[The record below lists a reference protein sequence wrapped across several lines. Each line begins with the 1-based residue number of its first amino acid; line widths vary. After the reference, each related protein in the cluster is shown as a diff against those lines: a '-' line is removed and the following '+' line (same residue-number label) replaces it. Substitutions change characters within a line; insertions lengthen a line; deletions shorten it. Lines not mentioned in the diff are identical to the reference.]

1 MKILYITDEENSK
14 VYRNL
19 CKNLALQDV
28 NNYVTLLC
36 VNTRNNEIKDA
47 LSETDNYK
55 EINIL
60 SNCNFILQRINIF
73 YKIKNKLKLIEHTV
87 DITDYDL
94 IYASTF
100 LSDGGVA
107 NKLSKKYKIP
117 YVIAVRG
124 TDTNMY
130 LKKMFHTWYYGKKII
145 ENAELVICISQ
156 SIKNNLCNSIA
167 FRLLNY
173 KTKRGIQVLPNG
185 IDEFWIDNAIVNNIA
200 SKKQLRNFLYIGDLG
215 KNKNVKL
222 LIKSFQEAR
231 KYIEDL
237 QLSIVGSK
245 GEYQDYVNKISTQEN
260 CINYFGPVYD
270 KDKLLKIIRANDAF
284 IMVSHSETFGL
295 VYLECLSQGL
305 PLIYSKGQ
313 GIDGMFKNVGI
324 SVNSHNRK
332 EIINAIIE
340 VATNFDKYSS
350 QENLICQFS
359 WNYVALQINEK
370 LKNIL

>member
-19 CKNLALQDV
+19 CKNLVLQDV

>member
-231 KYIEDL
+231 KYVEDL

-245 GEYQDYVNKISTQEN
+245 GEYQDYVNKISTQKN
-260 CINYFGPVYD
+260 YINYFGPVYD

-340 VATNFDKYSS
+340 VATNSDKYSS

>member
-1 MKILYITDEENSK
+1 M
-14 VYRNL
+14 
-19 CKNLALQDV
+19 
-28 NNYVTLLC
+28 
-36 VNTRNNEIKDA
+36 
-47 LSETDNYK
+47 
-55 EINIL
+55 
-60 SNCNFILQRINIF
+60 
-73 YKIKNKLKLIEHTV
+73 
-87 DITDYDL
+87 
-94 IYASTF
+94 
-100 LSDGGVA
+100 
-107 NKLSKKYKIP
+107 
-117 YVIAVRG
+117 
-124 TDTNMY
+124 
-130 LKKMFHTWYYGKKII
+130 
-145 ENAELVICISQ
+145 
-156 SIKNNLCNSIA
+156 
-167 FRLLNY
+167 
-173 KTKRGIQVLPNG
+173 
-185 IDEFWIDNAIVNNIA
+185 
-200 SKKQLRNFLYIGDLG
+200 
-215 KNKNVKL
+215 
-222 LIKSFQEAR
+222 
-231 KYIEDL
+231 
-237 QLSIVGSK
+237 SIVGSK

>member
-305 PLIYSKGQ
+305 SLIYSKGQ

-340 VATNFDKYSS
+340 VATNSDKYSL

>member
-222 LIKSFQEAR
+222 LIKSFYEAR

>member
-222 LIKSFQEAR
+222 LIKSF
-231 KYIEDL
+231 
-237 QLSIVGSK
+237 
-245 GEYQDYVNKISTQEN
+245 
-260 CINYFGPVYD
+260 
-270 KDKLLKIIRANDAF
+270 
-284 IMVSHSETFGL
+284 
-295 VYLECLSQGL
+295 
-305 PLIYSKGQ
+305 
-313 GIDGMFKNVGI
+313 
-324 SVNSHNRK
+324 
-332 EIINAIIE
+332 
-340 VATNFDKYSS
+340 
-350 QENLICQFS
+350 
-359 WNYVALQINEK
+359 
-370 LKNIL
+370 